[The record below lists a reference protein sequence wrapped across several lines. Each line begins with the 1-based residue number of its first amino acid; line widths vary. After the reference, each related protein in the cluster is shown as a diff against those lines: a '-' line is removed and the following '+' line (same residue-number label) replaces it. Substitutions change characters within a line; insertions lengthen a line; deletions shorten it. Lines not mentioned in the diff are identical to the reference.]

1 MSGENSRE
9 SFQNK
14 ISELGQTLGQ
24 IRRNMESLAAENQR
38 LKEVVRLAE
47 GELRK
52 RRDQVQDL
60 EKELQVFND
69 QRLEA
74 RARVEHTMEKI
85 DGLLAVDSNT

>member
-1 MSGENSRE
+1 MSGENTRE
-9 SFQNK
+9 LFLNR
-14 ISELGQTLGQ
+14 ISELGETLGQ

-52 RRDQVQDL
+52 RRDQVEGL
-60 EKELQVFND
+60 EKELQVIND

-85 DGLLAVDSNT
+85 DGLLAVDSNV